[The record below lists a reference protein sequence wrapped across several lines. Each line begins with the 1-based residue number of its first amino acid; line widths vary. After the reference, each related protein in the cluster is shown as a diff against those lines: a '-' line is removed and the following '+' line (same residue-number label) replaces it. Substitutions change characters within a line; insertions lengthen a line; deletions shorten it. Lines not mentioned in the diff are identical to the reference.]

1 MDLERIG
8 ALLGIA
14 AFLGLAILILLVIQ
28 QARDLRRLRSWA
40 GTAPER
46 AIEAAESKGEEIPEP
61 EHGRLARPFIA
72 FGAWIHDRAA
82 AMWSG
87 LRRASRAADRRSPI
101 DLRFVLGFLAIA
113 AVAGIVV
120 LTSGFGLYGE
130 DDGNQRKGKKSAP
143 PPGKIEVAVL
153 NGTAA
158 SGEGAVPGFAN
169 DIAAEVKDAG
179 YKIGR
184 VGDTDTSFVETV
196 VMYEPG
202 MKAAARALA
211 GDLDG
216 TLGRTST
223 QSIIPEVRNLAGKA
237 DLALVL
243 GQDDAQS
250 QGGATEA
257 APEEEAA
264 PEVTPEPAP
273 VPAPETAPTETAPV
287 APTG

>member
-8 ALLGIA
+8 AFLGIA

-28 QARDLRRLRSWA
+28 QARDLRRLRKWA
-40 GTAPER
+40 GVAPER
-46 AIEAAESKGEEIPEP
+46 AIEAAERKGEEVPEP

-72 FGAWIHDRAA
+72 LGAWIHDRATRA
-82 AMWSG
+82 GAGVRSG
-87 LRRASRAADRRSPI
+87 YRAADRRSPV
-101 DLRFVLGFLAIA
+101 DLRFVLGFLAVA
-113 AVAGIVV
+113 AVAGIVL

-130 DDGNQRKGKKSAP
+130 EDGKERKGKSAP

-158 SGEGAVPGFAN
+158 SGEGAVPGFAQQ
-169 DIAAEVKDAG
+169 IAQEVKQAG

-202 MKAAARALA
+202 MKASARGLA

-223 QSIIPEVRNLAGKA
+223 QAIIPEVRGLAGKA

-243 GQDDAQS
+243 GQDDARS
-250 QGGATEA
+250 EGA
-257 APEEEAA
+257 APA
-264 PEVTPEPAP
+264 PEAPAP
-273 VPAPETAPTETAPV
+273 APEAVAPETAPVETAP
-287 APTG
+287 TG